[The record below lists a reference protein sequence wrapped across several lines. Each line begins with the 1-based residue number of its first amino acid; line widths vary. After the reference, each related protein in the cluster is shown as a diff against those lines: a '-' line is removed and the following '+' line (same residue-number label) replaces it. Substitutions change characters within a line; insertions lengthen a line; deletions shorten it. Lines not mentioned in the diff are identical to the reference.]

1 MVWLRLEQ
9 HYNGAHTTHI
19 RLHVMQLYMYINWRT
34 FTAEPAILF
43 AEKLIRENEY
53 GVRVRYVYIEMK
65 RENK

>member
-1 MVWLRLEQ
+1 
-9 HYNGAHTTHI
+9 
-19 RLHVMQLYMYINWRT
+19 MQLYMYINWRT